1 MQGSEAVLEPGPD
14 LSDGSTLFF
23 SLCGGNLAKDQS
35 SYPTL
40 KVKDN
45 GTPSPPR
52 NEAAVFSALL
62 PRER

>member
-1 MQGSEAVLEPGPD
+1 MARLKM
-14 LSDGSTLFF
+14 LF

-40 KVKDN
+40 TVKDN

-52 NEAAVFSALL
+52 NEASRFSALL
-62 PRER
+62 PQER